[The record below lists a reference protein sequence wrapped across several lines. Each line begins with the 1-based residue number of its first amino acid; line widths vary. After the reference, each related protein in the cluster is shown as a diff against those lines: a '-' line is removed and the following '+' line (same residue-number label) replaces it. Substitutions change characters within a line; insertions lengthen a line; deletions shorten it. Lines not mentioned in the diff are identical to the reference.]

1 MTRQALFETRILEDR
16 VRSLELQ
23 LPHQGCSFS
32 TPERGQYMQIKQ
44 ISGAL
49 DETRMALEESKVVI
63 DQLL

>member
-23 LPHQGCSFS
+23 LPHQGCSLS
-32 TPERGQYMQIKQ
+32 TPERGQDMQIKQ

-49 DETRMALEESKVVI
+49 DETRMALEESKVAI